1 MHLRANNEAYTQIWM
16 AEKNAS
22 VICPDN
28 LELIQVTKK
37 VDKRRQRRKEM
48 E

>member
-1 MHLRANNEAYTQIWM
+1 MHLRANNEAHTQTWM

-22 VICPDN
+22 VIRPDN
-28 LELIQVTKK
+28 LELTKVTKK